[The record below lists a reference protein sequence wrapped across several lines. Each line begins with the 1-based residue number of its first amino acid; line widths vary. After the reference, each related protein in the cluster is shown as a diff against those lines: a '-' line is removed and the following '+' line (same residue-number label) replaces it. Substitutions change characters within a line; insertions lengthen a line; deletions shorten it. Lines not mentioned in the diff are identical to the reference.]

1 MKYILILFFICCNT
15 TILAFQKDSILKQ
28 LDKTIDNK
36 DFFLKKKY
44 EKISKLKLDIE
55 KYNYIGN
62 NHELFETYLLLFK
75 EYQSFQY
82 DSAYYYVELAKSKAI
97 ILKDSLRL
105 SRAKINEGFVLLS
118 GGLFKEALDTL
129 GSISVNYL
137 PKKYKFQY
145 YSIKARTFYDIADYS
160 RDQRFS
166 TNYIQRGN
174 ESLELALEA
183 TEPNSNEFW
192 TTESLKR
199 LKRQDWEGAE
209 QAFTYWLN
217 NFEVPP
223 NYYGIATSSLAY
235 IYSMRG
241 FDEKCIEYLTLS
253 AISDIKNATKETVA
267 LRNLANELFKLGD
280 LEHANK
286 YISLAMDDATF
297 YDARHRKIEISS
309 ILPIIEKAQL
319 NKLKEQKNILKKT
332 VLLLTALT
340 ILVIVFLIIIF
351 KQLKA
356 KNASRKVLTET
367 NNKLK
372 ELNEN
377 LKEADIIKQEYITY
391 FLRITSDFIHKID
404 SIQKSTLQK
413 IIAKKPNDVIDIL
426 KRYSVKQAR
435 THLFEQFDDVFLKL
449 FPTFIDEYN
458 KLFLEKEK
466 AIIKKENALN
476 TELRI
481 FALYRL
487 GFQDSNQVADFLELS
502 VATIYSYKTRIKGKS
517 NCKDSF
523 EEKIM
528 EIKTF

>member
-1 MKYILILFFICCNT
+1 MKYILILFFICCSSEVFA
-15 TILAFQKDSILKQ
+15 LEKDSILQ
-28 LDKTIDNK
+28 ELDKTIQNK

-44 EKISKLKLDIE
+44 EKISELKLDIE
-55 KYNYIGN
+55 KYTYIGN
-62 NHELFETYLLLFK
+62 NPELFETYMSLFK

-82 DSAYYYVELAKSKAI
+82 DSAYSYIELAKSKAI
-97 ILKDSLRL
+97 FLKDSLKL

-129 GSISVNYL
+129 ESISVDFL
-137 PKKYKFQY
+137 PKEYKFQY
-145 YSIKARTFYDIADYS
+145 YSIKARTYLDFADYT
-160 RDQRFS
+160 RDPRFS
-166 TNYIQRGN
+166 INYIQKGN
-174 ESLELALEA
+174 TFLALALES
-183 TEPNSNEFW
+183 TEPNSNEYW

-199 LKRQDWEGAE
+199 LILQDWEGAQ

-217 NFEVPP
+217 NLDVPS

-235 IYSMRG
+235 IYSVRG
-241 FDEKCIEYLTLS
+241 FDEKGIEYLALS

-267 LRNLANELFKLGD
+267 LRILANELFKIGNLD
-280 LEHANK
+280 TANK

-297 YDARHRKIEISS
+297 YNARHRKSEIST

-319 NKLKEQKNILKKT
+319 NKFKKQKDILKKT
-332 VLLLTALT
+332 VLLLTTLT
-340 ILVIVFLIIIF
+340 ILIIVFLIIIF

-356 KNASRKVLTET
+356 KNASRMALTET
-367 NNKLK
+367 NSKLK
-372 ELNEN
+372 ELNDR
-377 LKEADIIKQEYITY
+377 LKEADVIKQEYITY
-391 FLRITSDFIHKID
+391 FLRTTSDFIHKID

-413 IIAKKPNDVIDIL
+413 IITKKPNEVIDIL

-435 THLFEQFDDVFLKL
+435 EHLFKQFDDVFLKL

-458 KLFLEKEK
+458 KLFPGKEK

-476 TELRI
+476 NELRI

-502 VATIYSYKTRIKGKS
+502 VATIYTYKTRIKGKS
-517 NCKDSF
+517 NFKDSF

-528 EIKTF
+528 EIKTL

>member
-1 MKYILILFFICCNT
+1 MKYILIVFFIFCSST
-15 TILAFQKDSILKQ
+15 VLAFKTDSILQ
-28 LDKTIDNK
+28 ELDKTIDAK

-44 EKISKLKLDIE
+44 EKISELKLDIE
-55 KYNYIGN
+55 KYTYTADN
-62 NHELFETYLLLFK
+62 EALFESYMSLFK

-97 ILKDSLRL
+97 FLKDSLKL

-129 GSISVNYL
+129 GSISVKYL

-145 YSIKARTFYDIADYS
+145 YSIKARTYYDFADYS
-160 RDQRFS
+160 RDYRFS
-166 TNYIQRGN
+166 INYIQKGN
-174 ESLELALEA
+174 QFLELALEA

-199 LKRQDWEGAE
+199 LKLQDWKGAE
-209 QAFTYWLN
+209 QAFTYWLSN
-217 NFEVPP
+217 LDVPQ

-235 IYSMRG
+235 IYSVRG
-241 FDEKCIEYLTLS
+241 FNEKSIEYLALS

-267 LRNLANELFKLGD
+267 LRNLANELFKLGK
-280 LEHANK
+280 LETANK

-319 NKLKEQKNILKKT
+319 NKLKEQKDILKKT

-340 ILVIVFLIIIF
+340 ILVIVFLVIIF

-356 KNASRKVLTET
+356 KNASRKALTET
-367 NNKLK
+367 NSKLK
-372 ELNEN
+372 ELNEH
-377 LKEADIIKQEYITY
+377 LKEADVIKQEYITY
-391 FLRITSDFIHKID
+391 FLKITSDFIHKID

-413 IIAKKPNDVIDIL
+413 IIAKKPNEVISIL

-435 THLFEQFDDVFLKL
+435 EHLFQQFDDVFLKL
-449 FPTFIDEYN
+449 FPTFVDEYN
-458 KLFLEKEK
+458 NLFPEKEH
-466 AIIKKENALN
+466 AIVKKENALN

-502 VATIYSYKTRIKGKS
+502 VATIYTYKTRIKGKS
-517 NCKDSF
+517 NFKDSF

-528 EIKTF
+528 AIKTF